1 MKEPVYVQMSHAGR
15 KATSVKVTHH
25 APTKPQVVRI
35 KVTHPVEQSP
45 IVTSARIIRKPKTKK
60 ASTAQKSAR

>member
-45 IVTSARIIRKPKTKK
+45 IVTSARIIRK
-60 ASTAQKSAR
+60 Q